1 MNYKKWD
8 WNGII
13 GLPTFKGEII
23 MKKIE
28 VLTEKQWLDILDQIY
43 SATLN
48 GVPKVSKPVTEF
60 ADEYLNKY
68 KDRNLQVRNWLIIKF

>member
-1 MNYKKWD
+1 
-8 WNGII
+8 
-13 GLPTFKGEII
+13 

-68 KDRNLQVRNWLIIKF
+68 KDRNLQVRN